1 MEMLIMEK
9 QLKIIYHYH
18 SGFSV
23 QVGGTLLVFDYWEGE
38 DRSLAQVGRI
48 NPQFLSAFEKIYV
61 FISHSHQDHLD
72 PIVYMWENEGLPITY
87 IVSED
92 VPGRAS
98 DLRILPRQEIQ
109 LDDQI
114 ESLMLEAVRSATVT
128 RGGEFHALP
137 TYCYELRLTGDSF
150 PTLVYV
156 GKDGRISV
164 AVELDLDHYLY
175 FEDHGELYAALD
187 QILALDAISE

>member
-1 MEMLIMEK
+1 MKKHTKTIIAIVLLALILVGLWIYSE
-9 QLKIIYHYH
+9 QELVLGDIIPA
-18 SGFSV
+18 GDNKV
-23 QVGGTLLVFDYWEGE
+23 QFNILVAGVGATD
-38 DRSLAQVGRI
+38 
-48 NPQFLSAFEKIYV
+48 
-61 FISHSHQDHLD
+61 
-72 PIVYMWENEGLPITY
+72 
-87 IVSED
+87 
-92 VPGRAS
+92 
-98 DLRILPRQEIQ
+98 IQ
-109 LDDQI
+109 LDAQI

-137 TYCYELRLTGDSF
+137 TYCYELRLTGDGY

-187 QILALDAISE
+187 KILALDAVSE

>member
-1 MEMLIMEK
+1 MK
-9 QLKIIYHYH
+9 KHTKTIIAT
-18 SGFSV
+18 V
-23 QVGGTLLVFDYWEGE
+23 LLALVIGGLWFYWEQELVLG
-38 DRSLAQVGRI
+38 DIIPDGDMRVQFYIATPGVG
-48 NPQFLSAFEKIYV
+48 AT
-61 FISHSHQDHLD
+61 D
-72 PIVYMWENEGLPITY
+72 
-87 IVSED
+87 
-92 VPGRAS
+92 
-98 DLRILPRQEIQ
+98 IQ

-137 TYCYELRLTGDSF
+137 TYCYELRLTGDSY

-187 QILALDAISE
+187 QILALDAVSE

>member
-1 MEMLIMEK
+1 MKKYSKLIAIV
-9 QLKIIYHYH
+9 LLALIL
-18 SGFSV
+18 
-23 QVGGTLLVFDYWEGE
+23 VGLWFYWEQELVLG
-38 DRSLAQVGRI
+38 DIIPAGDNKVQFNILVAGVG
-48 NPQFLSAFEKIYV
+48 AT
-61 FISHSHQDHLD
+61 D
-72 PIVYMWENEGLPITY
+72 
-87 IVSED
+87 
-92 VPGRAS
+92 
-98 DLRILPRQEIQ
+98 IQ
-109 LDDQI
+109 LDAQI

-137 TYCYELRLTGDSF
+137 TYCYELRLTGDGY

-187 QILALDAISE
+187 QILALDAVSE

>member
-1 MEMLIMEK
+1 MK
-9 QLKIIYHYH
+9 KHTKTIIAT
-18 SGFSV
+18 V
-23 QVGGTLLVFDYWEGE
+23 LLALVIGGLWFYWEQELVLGDIIPE
-38 DRSLAQVGRI
+38 GDNKVQFYINVAGVGATDI
-48 NPQFLSAFEKIYV
+48 P
-61 FISHSHQDHLD
+61 
-72 PIVYMWENEGLPITY
+72 
-87 IVSED
+87 
-92 VPGRAS
+92 
-98 DLRILPRQEIQ
+98 

-137 TYCYELRLTGDSF
+137 TYCYELRLTGDGY

-187 QILALDAISE
+187 KILALDAVSE